1 MELRQAFAATDDL
14 VIVYVLPENQVNPKT
29 LRFLDE
35 TGVRRRIVFA
45 VDPGSRAID
54 RLGIRLPDPE
64 PIEAGVPLPTTLLL
78 DRQGRVRLVDVRSD
92 YHVWVAPEVLQ
103 EALAAVP

>member
-1 MELRQAFAATDDL
+1 MELRQAFGENEDV
-14 VIVYVLPENQVNPKT
+14 VIVYVLPDTQVNAKT

-35 TGVRRRIVFA
+35 TGVRRRVQVA

-64 PIEAGVPLPTTLLL
+64 PIEVGVPHPTTLLL
-78 DRQGRVRLVDVRSD
+78 DRGGRVRLVDVRSD
-92 YHVWVAPEVLQ
+92 YHLWLAPELLR
-103 EALAAVP
+103 EALGAVP